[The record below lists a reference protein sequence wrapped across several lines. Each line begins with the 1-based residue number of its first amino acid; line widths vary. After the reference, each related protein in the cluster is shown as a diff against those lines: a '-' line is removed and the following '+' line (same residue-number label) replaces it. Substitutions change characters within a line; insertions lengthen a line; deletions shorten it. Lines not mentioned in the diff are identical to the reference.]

1 MNERR
6 DGTRELTVMS
16 LSEDIGAPRSEWSA
30 DTLVDV
36 FRDRG
41 IRVLSLMHVGGDGWP
56 KTLDFV
62 PRDDSHLRDILEAGE
77 RADGSS
83 LFPGTGIAVDAS
95 DIVLRPRLGTAFVDP
110 FAGVPTL
117 VVLCGH
123 GGRTGAP
130 LPQSP
135 DTIVHRAYERVREE
149 VGVELM
155 ALGEVE
161 YFLGKRSE
169 DTDVYG
175 QADRGYHA
183 ASPFVFGQEVRR
195 KAITILADMGVA
207 VKYGHSEVGY
217 IEPLEGQGLIWEQH
231 EIELA
236 LAPLPQAADA
246 IMLTQWVVRNL
257 AHRAGLRCS
266 TEPMLLAGHPGNG
279 LHVHLAT
286 GHGGVPDAA
295 LGEPARRLI
304 AGLVTH
310 GAALMAFGNREHA
323 SFLRLRQGLEAPRS
337 VFWGASDR
345 HAVVRLPIVAAA
357 ADGRQ
362 VGRPTVEFRLPDG
375 SALPHHLLAGIAQA
389 LVSAAAMGDVDELLE
404 RTNRDWEGAP
414 SIPTDFGQVAA
425 ALRAAQA
432 ALEAGD
438 VFPERLVPR
447 YLDALQRRAMGD

>member
-1 MNERR
+1 
-6 DGTRELTVMS
+6 
-16 LSEDIGAPRSEWSA
+16 
-30 DTLVDV
+30 
-36 FRDRG
+36 
-41 IRVLSLMHVGGDGWP
+41 MHVGGDGWP

-62 PRDDSHLRDILEAGE
+62 PRDDSHLRDVLEAGE

-83 LFPGTGIAVDAS
+83 LFPGTGIPVDAS

-110 FAGVPTL
+110 FAAVPTL

-123 GGRTGAP
+123 GGRDGAP

-135 DTIVHRAYERVREE
+135 DTIVRRAFERVRDE

-175 QADRGYHA
+175 LADRGYHA
-183 ASPFVFGQEVRR
+183 ASPFVFGQDLRR
-195 KAITILADMGVA
+195 RAITILADMGIG

-217 IEPLEGQGLIWEQH
+217 IEPQEGQGLIWEQH

-246 IMLTQWVVRNL
+246 IVLTQWVVRNL
-257 AHRAGLRCS
+257 AHRARLRCS
-266 TEPMLLAGHPGNG
+266 TDPMLLAGHAGNG

-286 GHGGVPDAA
+286 GQDGVPDVE

-304 AGLVTH
+304 AGLVAL
-310 GAALMAFGNREHA
+310 GPALMAFGNRDQT

-345 HAVVRLPIVAAA
+345 HAVVRLPIVATTAG
-357 ADGRQ
+357 GRR
-362 VGRPTVEFRLPDG
+362 VGCPTVEFRLADG

-389 LVSAAAMGDVDELLE
+389 LVSAAALDDVDELLE
-404 RTNRDWEGAP
+404 RTNRDRVGAAPIP
-414 SIPTDFGQVAA
+414 SDFGQVAA
-425 ALRAAQA
+425 ALRDAQGA
-432 ALEAGD
+432 FEAGD
-438 VFPERLVPR
+438 VFPSNLVPR
-447 YLDALQRRAMGD
+447 YLEALQRRAGGN